1 MKMPERS
8 VLERRIVFLL
18 LVLAVALPI
27 IFPLGLKTQSTPL
40 TGQVFALVDSMPA
53 GVPVIVSFDYDPSTI
68 TELQPMAEAVIEHA
82 WKKGHKVIATAMWPQ
97 GPQVAEMAFETVQT
111 RMDEADPDAKT
122 FVYGEDYVN
131 LGYKPGG
138 LVTIQGMGRSMEA
151 IFPTDTSG
159 QKYNEIPILKP
170 VRTLKDIRYVISLS
184 AGDPGLRDWIMTA
197 KGKFN
202 IPVAGGTTAVS
213 APGFL
218 PYVND
223 QKQLYGLLGGLKAAA
238 EYELLLGYEGTA
250 SRGMNPQSVAHILIL
265 ALILFGNIRAWKK
278 RKADK
283 LALEVKNG

>member
-1 MKMPERS
+1 MKKPPRS
-8 VLERRIVFLL
+8 VVERRIVFLL

-40 TGQVFALVDSMPA
+40 TDQVYDLVESLPG
-53 GVPVIVSFDYDPSTI
+53 GVPVIISFDYDPSTI

-97 GPQVAEMAFETVQT
+97 GPQMAEIAFKDVQA
-111 RMDEADPDAKT
+111 RLEQNDAAAKPHL
-122 FVYGEDYVN
+122 YGEDYIN

-138 LVTIQGMGRSMEA
+138 LVTIQGMGRSMKA
-151 IFPTDTSG
+151 IFPTDITG
-159 QKYNEIPILKP
+159 IKYEEIPLLEP

-197 KGKFN
+197 NGKFN
-202 IPVAGGTTAVS
+202 VPVAGGTTAVS

-223 QKQLYGLLGGLKAAA
+223 QKQLYGLMGGLKGAA
-238 EYELLLGYEGTA
+238 EYELLMGYEGTA
-250 SRGMNPQSVAHILIL
+250 SLGMNPQSVAHILIL
-265 ALILFGNIRAWKK
+265 AFILFGNIRAWRK
-278 RKADK
+278 RKADR
-283 LALEVKNG
+283 LALEAKNG

>member
-8 VLERRIVFLL
+8 VVERRIVFLL

-40 TGQVFALVDSMPA
+40 TEQVYDLVNSLPA
-53 GVPVIVSFDYDPSTI
+53 GVPVIISFDYDPSTI

-82 WKKGHKVIATAMWPQ
+82 WKKGHKIIATAMWPQ
-97 GPQVAEMAFETVQT
+97 GPQVAEMAFKDVQA
-111 RMDEADPDAKT
+111 RMEKQNPSVKKHI
-122 FVYGEDYVN
+122 YGEDFIN

-159 QKYNEIPILKP
+159 LKYAEIPMLKP

-197 KGKFN
+197 NGKFN
-202 IPVAGGTTAVS
+202 VPVAGGTTAVS

-223 QKQLYGLLGGLKAAA
+223 QKQLHGLMGGLKAAA
-238 EYELLLGYEGTA
+238 EHELLLGYEGTA
-250 SRGMNPQSVAHILIL
+250 SLGMNPQSVAHILIL
-265 ALILFGNIRAWKK
+265 AFILFGNIRAWKK

-283 LALEVKNG
+283 LAQEARHG

>member
-1 MKMPERS
+1 MKKPDKT
-8 VLERRIVFLL
+8 VIERRIVFLL

-27 IFPLGLKTQSTPL
+27 ILPLGLKTQSTPL
-40 TGQVFALVDSMPA
+40 TEQVYDLVNSLPA
-53 GVPVIVSFDYDPSTI
+53 GVPVIISFDYDPSTI

-82 WKKGHKVIATAMWPQ
+82 WRKGHKVIATAMWPQ
-97 GPQVAEMAFETVQT
+97 GPQVAEMAFNVVQA
-111 RMDEADPDAKT
+111 RMEEKDPNARKLM
-122 FVYGEDYVN
+122 YGVDYVN

-138 LVTIQGMGRSMEA
+138 MVTIQGMGRSMEA
-151 IFPTDTSG
+151 IFPTDITG
-159 QKYNEIPILKP
+159 LKYNKIPMLSP

-197 KGKFN
+197 NGKFN
-202 IPVAGGTTAVS
+202 IPVSGGTTAVS

-223 QKQLYGLLGGLKAAA
+223 QKQLHGLMGGLKAAA

-250 SRGMNPQSVAHILIL
+250 SLGMNPQSVAHVLIL

-283 LALEVKNG
+283 LAQEAKHG